1 VISSFVVTGAIS
13 GTSIS
18 GKNVICST
26 IEQTPIEQS
35 QTLTAGGS
43 FTLTFSKTGQVPVR
57 CVLANADNSFAAD
70 IVFTEALVRSIKG
83 DTTLKHLVSMRK
95 SDTASMSLGTISY
108 NGQTAEVSYTAVTQ
122 NGVAATTGSWTDLSG
137 VWSHSANLALTTFS
151 NNFTNTVSGAR
162 WNQASAIDD
171 LAQLHTGLSV
181 WSYDVLNTPT
191 DYLAGCES
199 KEGYALQGGWTA
211 TVNASAFQI
220 FSNSAVNFSS
230 LVSSTVTAAYA
241 DAFYGNQDICGIDV
255 AGQTCDAIDFSSGDP
270 QLKGGLNDNQCMF
283 LCVIKSIDALNHMQH
298 PSFSSCPF
306 EYKTDLSGDLTTRL
320 PTTGTCTAA
329 NGNPCPG
336 LIDKPER
343 VLSRSFYE
351 EAKVVG
357 DTASFYISRTDNVR
371 HCAVDVQPPNFPD
384 GDFSDLGEC
393 YTCGYDEKISVVVR
407 QLSSTQAY
415 ASQRISR
422 IPLAT
427 NSPTKCDIGGSD
439 NSFIHRAGL
448 VGLMNI
454 NDFTLTGN
462 SLSHV
467 YLMTK

>member
-1 VISSFVVTGAIS
+1 MKTILLITLFLIQTAIAQTRTYTIEGEKFTLETLCDASDVVWGLDFFSDSAGEILFS
-13 GTSIS
+13 ERS
-18 GKNVICST
+18 GKLQICDAKNKSIRNV
-26 IEQTPIEQS
+26 
-35 QTLTAGGS
+35 AGAPAVFAEGQGG
-43 FTLTFSKTGQVPVR
+43 LLDVLIHPRNKNIYITFSESVEGGKNTTSLFRAELTKDKTKLQNGSVI
-57 CVLANADNSFAAD
+57 F
-70 IVFTEALVRSIKG
+70 RS
-83 DTTLKHLVSMRK
+83 
-95 SDTASMSLGTISY
+95 
-108 NGQTAEVSYTAVTQ
+108 TAVE
-122 NGVAATTGSWTDLSG
+122 TTDM
-137 VWSHSANLALTTFS
+137 H
-151 NNFTNTVSGAR
+151 
-162 WNQASAIDD
+162 
-171 LAQLHTGLSV
+171 
-181 WSYDVLNTPT
+181 
-191 DYLAGCES
+191 
-199 KEGYALQGGWTA
+199 
-211 TVNASAFQI
+211 
-220 FSNSAVNFSS
+220 FSS
-230 LVSSTVTAAYA
+230 LVSSTATAAYA
-241 DAFYGNQDICGIDV
+241 DAFYGGQDICGIDV
-255 AGQTCDAIDFSSGDP
+255 TGQTCDVIDFSSGDP
-270 QLKGGLNDNQCMF
+270 LLKGGLNDNQCMF

-298 PSFSSCPF
+298 PSFSICPF

-320 PTTGTCTAA
+320 PIAGTCTAA

-393 YTCGYDEKISVVVR
+393 YTFGYDEKISVVVR

-427 NSPTKCDIGGSD
+427 NSPTKCGIGGSD